1 MSIPF
6 DIPTDLDRHL
16 YFPSEM
22 NQSNMLSSP
31 RDPTLPD
38 LIPEGPAFED
48 LLDLDDW
55 MTPTPYP
62 DIVGLNCKMDSLT
75 IESNTLGLRTE
86 IERAKR
92 QRLQAS
98 LRQVR
103 RDLAA
108 TKQELIEIRSE
119 LQQFKDVQNTINY
132 QLDSEN
138 ARTNTLA
145 FRSLTRISEL
155 LTTMIPGAPL
165 SPTSSYEANIL
176 LQELTTTIQ
185 HFGVHYIASHG

>member
-1 MSIPF
+1 
-6 DIPTDLDRHL
+6 
-16 YFPSEM
+16 M
-22 NQSNMLSSP
+22 NQNNLLSSP
-31 RDPTLPD
+31 RDTTLPD
-38 LIPEGPAFED
+38 LIPEDPIFED
-48 LLDLDDW
+48 LLHLDDW
-55 MTPTPYP
+55 MTFTSYP
-62 DIVGLNCKMDSLT
+62 DIVGLSSKMDSLT

-98 LRQVR
+98 LRQAR
-103 RDLAA
+103 RDLAT

-132 QLDSEN
+132 QLDGEN

-185 HFGVHYIASHG
+185 HFGVHYATSYG